1 MSVMACDRQNCEN
14 IMCDKCILKST
25 AYICN
30 SCWSELLE
38 FKETW
43 PTEMTALD
51 VEDKIRE
58 FMSTRPGAYKVLE
71 NVDIDAEFRRLTG
84 EY

>member
-1 MSVMACDRQNCEN
+1 MSVLACDRQDCDNV
-14 IMCDKCILKST
+14 MCDKCILNNT

-30 SCWSELLE
+30 DCWSELLE

-51 VEDKIRE
+51 VKAKIRE
-58 FMSTRPGAYKVLE
+58 FMHTSPGVFRVLE

-84 EY
+84 V